1 MSTIFFT
8 GFPGFLGRELLPR
21 LLARHSADRALC
33 LVQDKFLPLAHAAIA
48 AIETSHPAARGR
60 IEIARGDITLAD
72 LGLGA
77 ARELVR
83 DVREIHHLAAIYDL
97 SVPRARGREVN
108 VTGTRNVIDFAARCP
123 ALERL
128 HYVSTCYVSGR
139 HAGIFAEDDLD
150 VGQVFNNF
158 YEETKFEAEVLVRE
172 AMRGGLGATIYRP
185 SVVVGDS
192 RTGAT
197 QKLDG
202 PYYLIRWILRQRS
215 LAFVPVIGDPSRFRF
230 NAVPRDF
237 VVDAIDYLS
246 AEADGLGKTYQLCD
260 HAPPTWD
267 EVLTLLGRASGRT
280 AVRVPLPL
288 SLTKL
293 AIDRAPGVQ
302 RLTQIPSSLVDYM
315 QHPTHYLNRATLAA
329 LAPAGLAAPPF
340 ASYAPHMTEFVRRN
354 LHMSSAA
361 LA

>member
-1 MSTIFFT
+1 
-8 GFPGFLGRELLPR
+8 
-21 LLARHSADRALC
+21 
-33 LVQDKFLPLAHAAIA
+33 
-48 AIETSHPAARGR
+48 
-60 IEIARGDITLAD
+60 
-72 LGLGA
+72 
-77 ARELVR
+77 
-83 DVREIHHLAAIYDL
+83 
-97 SVPRARGREVN
+97 
-108 VTGTRNVIDFAARCP
+108 
-123 ALERL
+123 
-128 HYVSTCYVSGR
+128 
-139 HAGIFAEDDLD
+139 
-150 VGQVFNNF
+150 
-158 YEETKFEAEVLVRE
+158 
-172 AMRGGLGATIYRP
+172 
-185 SVVVGDS
+185 
-192 RTGAT
+192 
-197 QKLDG
+197 
-202 PYYLIRWILRQRS
+202 
-215 LAFVPVIGDPSRFRF
+215 VIGDPSRFRF